1 MKDVEIQ
8 FTIGEALVCA
18 ALGANSPESRDPWS
32 VKESDFSEP
41 ETAPAQLDFVLDE
54 LLNKY
59 VSHLN
64 PNVKQVIYSLLIILF
79 LINHFIFY

>member
-18 ALGANSPESRDPWS
+18 ALGVNSPESRDPWT
-32 VKESDFSEP
+32 VRETDFIEP
-41 ETAPAQLDFVLDE
+41 IDAPAQLDFVLGE

-59 VSHLN
+59 VSHLH
-64 PNVKQVIYSLLIILF
+64 PNVKQVKNS
-79 LINHFIFY
+79 N

>member
-18 ALGANSPESRDPWS
+18 ALGLNSPESRDPWT
-32 VKESDFSEP
+32 VKERDFIEP
-41 ETAPAQLDFVLDE
+41 KTAPSQLDFLLDE

-59 VSHLN
+59 VAHLN
-64 PNVKQVIYSLLIILF
+64 PNVKQVKSSKFYSFSNIL
-79 LINHFIFY
+79 

>member
-8 FTIGEALVCA
+8 FTIGESLVCS
-18 ALGANSPESRDPWS
+18 ALGVNSPESRDPWT
-32 VKESDFSEP
+32 VKEGDFVEL
-41 ETAPAQLDFVLDE
+41 EGAPAQLDFVLDE

-64 PNVKQVIYSLLIILF
+64 PNVKQVIVLP
-79 LINHFIFY
+79 